1 MAAAAAGPQRRCCCP
16 ARRCRR
22 RRLPPAV
29 MSRCWVPAQ
38 RLASIRAA
46 LRPRWSA
53 LGAPGAVWAP
63 ACARPLGNAAL
74 QPLAGCRWQSCAP
87 CKCRAAAELARACER
102 GPVGGRGGC
111 RAACNAEVES
121 AGRDRAPGRAGAPR
135 WLLSPLHEVARR
147 HMTCSLGRPGT
158 LCPPCIV
165 PPGSWS
171 RRQLEEARLRTHH
184 IPAGGRRGQQQAG
197 KCSLYADHA
206 PNPSGRPPS
215 LQTPWAGSG
224 ASPLADALPCG
235 GSHARSGVA
244 HVAASWLARPQAGPP
259 AVQPA
264 AARRRRRLCRR
275 SRRLPRPCHAC
286 WAPHHMHCAHGLTPL
301 RPMLLDPAPSC
312 RAAASLLACTL
323 AAPPLAPLPHS
334 AAAHRQTAARRR
346 MADDFYVRYYVGHK
360 GKFGHGKAACA
371 AVSRVPRRV

>member
-1 MAAAAAGPQRRCCCP
+1 
-16 ARRCRR
+16 
-22 RRLPPAV
+22 

-264 AARRRRRLCRR
+264 AARRRPPCRR
-275 SRRLPRPCHAC
+275 CCRRRRYAREGLRRSVDAVLVVHEHGHPHVLVLQVRRPAAVDCCCCCCA
-286 WAPHHMHCAHGLTPL
+286 WAV
-301 RPMLLDPAPSC
+301 
-312 RAAASLLACTL
+312 
-323 AAPPLAPLPHS
+323 PPLLPL
-334 AAAHRQTAARRR
+334 AHPMQAR
-346 MADDFYVRYYVGHK
+346 
-360 GKFGHGKAACA
+360 
-371 AVSRVPRRV
+371 PRCSLPPASPV